1 MLPAWLRW
9 DEEVGKHAVI
19 PERAEV
25 INVIFEKADQGWG
38 QHRIAQWLN
47 ESRIPTWGGNGEK
60 QRAEH
65 WHRSYVRKLLT
76 NGAVTGT
83 FTPHQR
89 IMDADGKRRR
99 KSLDPIHG
107 YFPVVVPEDLF
118 ERVAARAR
126 TIAARG
132 RNAAVAPASIFAGLL
147 RCARCGGVATRVSK
161 GQQVY
166 LVCSRANRKGTQ
178 ACKYQAVRYSHVEDA
193 LLQNADV
200 IISEAPL
207 GPETEKLE
215 DEIANLDVVIDI
227 ISDEARDIADELLQ
241 EKSSLLRARLREKE
255 AELEAAR
262 AKLSRLNTE
271 REKLARPYV
280 RQRLA
285 ALLQALQRKPF
296 NVTDVNRALKAVVSK
311 IVLDPEA
318 AHLTLHWHHS
328 SVTTDDVPFFSRHS
342 KLFDKVLDDDSYT
355 INKGR

>member
-1 MLPAWLRW
+1 
-9 DEEVGKHAVI
+9 
-19 PERAEV
+19 
-25 INVIFEKADQGWG
+25 
-38 QHRIAQWLN
+38 
-47 ESRIPTWGGNGEK
+47 
-60 QRAEH
+60 
-65 WHRSYVRKLLT
+65 
-76 NGAVTGT
+76 
-83 FTPHQR
+83 
-89 IMDADGKRRR
+89 
-99 KSLDPIHG
+99 
-107 YFPVVVPEDLF
+107 
-118 ERVAARAR
+118 
-126 TIAARG
+126 
-132 RNAAVAPASIFAGLL
+132 
-147 RCARCGGVATRVSK
+147 
-161 GQQVY
+161 VY

-178 ACKYQAVRYSHVEDA
+178 ACKYQAVRYSDVEDA

-280 RQRLA
+280 RQRLS

-318 AHLTLHWHHS
+318 AQLTLHWHHS